1 MTPEHLDVL
10 IVGAGLS
17 GIGAAYHLQ
26 RGCPGKTFALLESR
40 ADLGGTWD
48 LFRYPGV
55 RSDSDMH
62 TLGYSF
68 RPWTGARAIA
78 DGAAI
83 LQYLRDTAAAHGID
97 RKIRFHHRV
106 VATRWSSA
114 DARWTVDVVRGDTG
128 EPLRL
133 TCSFLLGCTGYYRY
147 DEGYTPQF
155 AGTERFT
162 GRVVHPQHWPADL
175 EHAGKRIVVIGSGA
189 TAVTLIPALAA
200 TAAHVTMLQRSPT
213 WISSMPTD
221 DRIARALARWLPDE
235 AAAALVRWKNI
246 LFQLGIYQL
255 SRRRPDVLRRA
266 LRKLIAR
273 QLPPGYDIDRHF
285 TPRYDPWDQRLCLAP
300 DGDFFKAIRHG
311 QASVVTDE
319 IDTFTEHGLRLRS
332 GAELP
337 ADIIVTATGLNL
349 LLFGGIRLVVDDV
362 EVPVSERRA
371 YKGLMLEG
379 VPNFA
384 FALGYTNASWTLK
397 ADLTGEYVC
406 RLLRHMDAGGHRQ
419 CVPVDDDRGDE
430 DRPLLDFSAGY
441 VLRSLAS
448 LPKQGSRAP
457 WRLRMN
463 YPADLLSLRLG
474 PVTDEAMRFTSPAPA
489 ARARASVAGEAA

>member
-1 MTPEHLDVL
+1 M
-10 IVGAGLS
+10 
-17 GIGAAYHLQ
+17 Y
-26 RGCPGKTFALLESR
+26 
-40 ADLGGTWD
+40 
-48 LFRYPGV
+48 
-55 RSDSDMH
+55 

-68 RPWTGARAIA
+68 RPWTDKAIA
-78 DGAAI
+78 DGRTSWPTCARPRRA
-83 LQYLRDTAAAHGID
+83 TASTARSAST
-97 RKIRFHHRV
+97 
-106 VATRWSSA
+106 TREARLAWSSD
-114 DARWTVDVVRGDTG
+114 DARWTVEVSTATRRVDPLPAWASCSVQRLL
-128 EPLRL
+128 PLRP
-133 TCSFLLGCTGYYRY
+133 
-147 DEGYTPQF
+147 GYTPRF
-155 AGTERFT
+155 DGHAETSAGQLR
-162 GRVVHPQHWPADL
+162 PPA
-175 EHAGKRIVVIGSGA
+175 
-189 TAVTLIPALAA
+189 
-200 TAAHVTMLQRSPT
+200 
-213 WISSMPTD
+213 
-221 DRIARALARWLPDE
+221 ALARGPRLRRQARGGHRQRRHRRD
-235 AAAALVRWKNI
+235 AGAVHGQDRRARDHAAALAH
-246 LFQLGIYQL
+246 
-255 SRRRPDVLRRA
+255 LR
-266 LRKLIAR
+266 
-273 QLPPGYDIDRHF
+273 G
-285 TPRYDPWDQRLCLAP
+285 
-300 DGDFFKAIRHG
+300 
-311 QASVVTDE
+311 TDE